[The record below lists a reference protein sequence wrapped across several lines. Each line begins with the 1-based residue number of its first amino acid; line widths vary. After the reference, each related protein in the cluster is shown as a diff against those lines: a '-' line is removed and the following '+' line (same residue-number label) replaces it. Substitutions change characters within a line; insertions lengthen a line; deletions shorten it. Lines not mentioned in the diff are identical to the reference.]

1 MKIKQS
7 YLLIFLLWQYTVICQ
22 NKIDIKAV
30 FDISINQIHITQSIT
45 YKNTTNDVLTAIYLN
60 DWSNSY
66 STKSTP
72 LANRFSEEYIDK
84 FHFAKSEERGYT
96 IVTSINNTNNDL
108 LNFERL
114 EQHPDIIKVT
124 LVNALKPGK
133 SYQLKL
139 IYTIQLPSDKFTR
152 YGVTPYKNYNLKYWY
167 ITPAVYNE
175 TGWHYY
181 SNKNLD
187 DLYVPNAD
195 ITMQVEFPRNY
206 VLTSELDLINV
217 TQDKDSQTVVLSG
230 KNRIDSKL
238 FLQKFSLFKTI
249 QTDHFS
255 VITNITENELT
266 PSNKAIITDKITRF
280 ITKYLGSYPHK
291 KLVVTDIDIKKDPIY
306 GLNQLP
312 EFISPFPDNFKFELK
327 LLKNVL
333 GNFLDNSLLINP
345 RKEHWLKDGIQ
356 IYFLIKY
363 IEEYYPEIKMI
374 GSLANVWVIRSFH
387 AADLKFNEQYNLAYM
402 HMARTNRDQPLSKPK
417 DSLLKFNES
426 IANKYKAGVGLKY
439 LDDYVNHNILEDAI
453 KLYLDEHKVKATSP
467 SDFEVLIK
475 SKTTKDIDWFFD
487 EFVGSNK
494 KIDFKIKNV
503 KKSEDSITLT
513 IKNKRQNKMPI
524 SLFTLNNDSIIS
536 KLWIDNI
543 LGEKTITIP
552 RNNVNK
558 LVLNYDNSIPEYKL
572 RDNWKSLK
580 GYFFNN
586 KPLQFRLFKDV
597 EDPNYSQVFLMPLVE
612 FNNIY
617 DGFTLGAKLYNKTLI
632 RKGFNYKFS
641 PKYGLKSKKIT
652 GSASILYSQNIENKD
667 LYKVTYGFVGGTSS
681 YAPNLLFRKIT
692 PFVTFSFRDH
702 TNYRSNKFQALN
714 FRYIDISRDDD
725 INNISDNAEPDYKIF
740 NARYINTNPGLINYY
755 KWFTDFQVS
764 KDFGKLSFN
773 YEYRKLYES
782 NRQLNVRFFT
792 GVFLY
797 NNNPSNTNYFS
808 FALDRPTDYLFEYNY
823 LGRSESS
830 GIFSQQLIIAEGGFK
845 SKLETPFSNQW
856 ISTFNLSTTLW
867 KYIQAYGDVGL
878 VKNKY
883 QNAKFV
889 YDSGIRL
896 NLVTDYFEV
905 YFPIYSNLGWEI
917 GNRNYDQRIRFIF
930 TVDPEALLGLFRREW
945 Y

>member
-1 MKIKQS
+1 LKIKLL
-7 YLLIFLLWQYTVICQ
+7 YLLVFVLTQFSAVSQ
-22 NKIDIKAV
+22 NKIDINAV
-30 FDISINQIHITQSIT
+30 FDVEKNQIQITQSIE
-45 YKNTTNDVLTAIYLN
+45 YKNTTKDTLNTIYLN

-66 STKSTP
+66 STKNTP

-84 FHFAKSEERGYT
+84 FHFTKNGDRGYT
-96 IVTSINNTNNDL
+96 AITALTNNNNTNLIFD
-108 LNFERL
+108 RL
-114 EQHPDIIKVT
+114 ALQPDVIKVQ
-124 LVNALKPGK
+124 LAQPLFPNN
-133 SYQLKL
+133 SYLLKL
-139 IYTIQLPSDKFTR
+139 IYTIQIPKDKFTR
-152 YGVTPYKNYNLKYWY
+152 YGVTSLQDYSLKYWY
-167 ITPAVYNE
+167 ITPAVYN
-175 TGWHYY
+175 GSWHFY

-187 DLYVPNAD
+187 DIYVPKAD
-195 ITMQVEFPRNY
+195 INLQIEFPRNY
-206 VLTSELDLINV
+206 VLTSELDIINTV
-217 TQDKDSQTVVLSG
+217 QNTNSQTVLLSG
-230 KNRIDSKL
+230 KDRIDSKL
-238 FLQKFSLFKTI
+238 FLNKLPVYKTI
-249 QTDHFS
+249 QTDNFYLIS
-255 VITNITENELT
+255 NISEKDITATD
-266 PSNKAIITDKITRF
+266 KALITDKITGF
-280 ITKYLGSYPHK
+280 VSKYLGKYPHK
-291 KLVVTDIDIKKDPIY
+291 KLIVSEIDTKKNPIY

-312 EFISPFPDNFKFELK
+312 EFIRPFPIHFQFELM
-327 LLKNVL
+327 LLKSTLN
-333 GNFLDNSLLINP
+333 NFLDNTLLINP
-345 RKEHWLKDGIQ
+345 RKEQWLKDGIQ

-363 IEEYYPEIKMI
+363 IEDYYPDMKLL
-374 GSLANVWVIRSFH
+374 GSLANIWGIRAFH
-387 AADLKFNEQYNLAYM
+387 AADLKFNEQYSLVYL
-402 HMARTNRDQPLSKPK
+402 HMARTNIDQPLNKPK
-417 DSLLKFNES
+417 DSLVKFNES

-439 LDDYVNHNILEDAI
+439 LDDYVNQNILEDAI
-453 KLYLDEHKVKATSP
+453 KLFLDEHKVKATSP
-467 SDFEVLIK
+467 SDFEALII

-487 EFVGSNK
+487 EFVSSNK

-543 LGEKTITIP
+543 LSEKTITIP
-552 RNNVNK
+552 RNNANK

-597 EDPNYSQVFLMPLVE
+597 EDPNYSQVFIMPLVE

-641 PKYGLKSKKIT
+641 PKYGLKSKTVT
-652 GSASILYSQNIENKD
+652 GSASIIYTQNVENKD
-667 LYKVTYGFVGGTSS
+667 LYKVTYGFAGGISS
-681 YAPNLLFRKIT
+681 YAPNLLFRKVT

-725 INNISDNAEPDYKIF
+725 INNISDNAEPDYKMF

-755 KWFTDFQVS
+755 KWFTDFQLS

-782 NRQLNVRFFT
+782 NRQLNIRFFT

-797 NNNPSNTNYFS
+797 NNNPTNTDYFS
-808 FALDRPTDYLFEYNY
+808 FALDRPTDYLFDYNY
-823 LGRSESS
+823 LGRSETS

-845 SKLETPFSNQW
+845 SKLDTPFANQW

-867 KYIQAYGDVGL
+867 KYIQTYGDIGL
-878 VKNKY
+878 VKNKL
-883 QNAKFV
+883 QDANFL

-896 NLVTDYFEV
+896 NLVTDYFEI
-905 YFPIYSNLGWEI
+905 YFPIYSSLGWEI
-917 GNRNYDQRIRFIF
+917 GNPNYDQRIRFLF
-930 TVDPEALLGLFRREW
+930 TIDPEVLLGLFRREW

>member
-1 MKIKQS
+1 M
-7 YLLIFLLWQYTVICQ
+7 ICQ

-30 FDISINQIHITQSIT
+30 FDISINQIHITQFIT
-45 YKNTTNDVLTAIYLN
+45 YINTTNDALTAIYLN

-84 FHFAKSEERGYT
+84 FHFAKNEERGYT

-124 LVNALKPGK
+124 LVNTLKPGK

-217 TQDKDSQTVVLSG
+217 IQDKDSQTVVLSG

-238 FLQKFSLFKTI
+238 FLQKFPLFKTI

-255 VITNITENELT
+255 VITNIAENELT
-266 PSNKAIITDKITRF
+266 PSNKAIITDKITNF

-327 LLKNVL
+327 LLKNAL
-333 GNFLDNSLLINP
+333 GNFLDNTLLINP

-363 IEEYYPEIKMI
+363 IEEYYPDIKMI
-374 GSLANVWVIRSFH
+374 GSLANVWGIRSFH

-453 KLYLDEHKVKATSP
+453 KLYLDEYKVKATCP
-467 SDFEVLIK
+467 SDFETLIK

-487 EFVGSNK
+487 EFIGTNK

-552 RNNVNK
+552 RNNANK
-558 LVLNYDNSIPEYKL
+558 LVLNYDKSIPEYKL

-641 PKYGLKSKKIT
+641 PKYGLKSKTLT
-652 GSASILYSQNIENKD
+652 GSASIIYTQNIENKD

-692 PFVTFSFRDH
+692 PFVTFSFRNH
-702 TNYRSNKFQALN
+702 INYRSNKFQALN

-867 KYIQAYGDVGL
+867 KYIQAYGDIGL

>member
-1 MKIKQS
+1 
-7 YLLIFLLWQYTVICQ
+7 VICQ

-30 FDISINQIHITQSIT
+30 FDISINQIHITQFIT
-45 YKNTTNDVLTAIYLN
+45 YINTTNDALTAIYLN

-84 FHFAKSEERGYT
+84 FHFAKNEERGYT

-124 LVNALKPGK
+124 LVNTLKPGK

-139 IYTIQLPSDKFTR
+139 IYSIQLPSDKFTR

-217 TQDKDSQTVVLSG
+217 IQDKDSQTVVLSG

-238 FLQKFSLFKTI
+238 FLQKFPLFKTI

-255 VITNITENELT
+255 VITNIAENELT
-266 PSNKAIITDKITRF
+266 PSNKAIITDKITNF

-327 LLKNVL
+327 LLKNAL
-333 GNFLDNSLLINP
+333 GNFLDNTLLINP

-363 IEEYYPEIKMI
+363 IEEYYPDIKMI
-374 GSLANVWVIRSFH
+374 GSLANVWGIRSFH

-453 KLYLDEHKVKATSP
+453 KLYLDEYKVKATCP
-467 SDFEVLIK
+467 SDFETLIK

-487 EFVGSNK
+487 EFIGTNK

-552 RNNVNK
+552 RNNANK
-558 LVLNYDNSIPEYKL
+558 LVLNYDKSIPEYKL

-641 PKYGLKSKKIT
+641 PKYGLKSKTLT
-652 GSASILYSQNIENKD
+652 GSASIIYTQNIENKD

-692 PFVTFSFRDH
+692 PFVTFSFRNH
-702 TNYRSNKFQALN
+702 INYRSNKFQALN

-867 KYIQAYGDVGL
+867 KYIQAYGDIGL

>member
-7 YLLIFLLWQYTVICQ
+7 YLLIFLLWQFTVICQ

-30 FDISINQIHITQSIT
+30 FDISINQIHITQFIT
-45 YKNTTNDVLTAIYLN
+45 YINTTNDALTAIYLN

-84 FHFAKSEERGYT
+84 FHFAKNEERGYT

-124 LVNALKPGK
+124 LVNTLKPGK

-217 TQDKDSQTVVLSG
+217 IQDKDSQTVVLSG

-238 FLQKFSLFKTI
+238 FLQKFPLFKTI

-255 VITNITENELT
+255 VITNIAENELT
-266 PSNKAIITDKITRF
+266 PSNKAIITDKITNF

-327 LLKNVL
+327 LLKNAL
-333 GNFLDNSLLINP
+333 GNFLDNTLLINP

-363 IEEYYPEIKMI
+363 IEEYYPDIKMI
-374 GSLANVWVIRSFH
+374 GSLANVWGIRSFH

-453 KLYLDEHKVKATSP
+453 KLYLDEYKVKATCP
-467 SDFEVLIK
+467 SDFETLIK

-487 EFVGSNK
+487 EFIGTNK

-552 RNNVNK
+552 RNNANK
-558 LVLNYDNSIPEYKL
+558 LVLNYDKSIPEYKL

-641 PKYGLKSKKIT
+641 PKYGLKSKTLT
-652 GSASILYSQNIENKD
+652 GSASIIYTQNIENKD

-692 PFVTFSFRDH
+692 PFVTFSFRNH
-702 TNYRSNKFQALN
+702 INYRSNKFQALN

-867 KYIQAYGDVGL
+867 KYIQAYGDIGL

>member
-7 YLLIFLLWQYTVICQ
+7 YLLIFLLWQFTVICQ

-30 FDISINQIHITQSIT
+30 FDVNINQIHVTQSIT
-45 YKNTTNDVLTAIYLN
+45 YKNTTNDTLTTIYLN

-84 FHFAKSEERGYT
+84 FHFAKNEERGYT
-96 IVTSINNTNNDL
+96 IVTSINNTNNNL
-108 LNFERL
+108 LNYKRL
-114 EQHPDIIKVT
+114 EQHPDVIKVT
-124 LVNALKPGK
+124 LANTLKPGK

-139 IYTIQLPSDKFTR
+139 TYTIQLPSDKFTR
-152 YGVTPYKNYNLKYWY
+152 YGVTPFKDYNLKYWY
-167 ITPAVYNE
+167 ITPAVYNA

-187 DLYVPNAD
+187 DLYVPKAD

-206 VLTSELDLINV
+206 VLISELDLIKI
-217 TQDKDSQTVVLSG
+217 TQNKDSQIVFLSG
-230 KNRIDSKL
+230 TDRIDSKL
-238 FLQKFSLFKTI
+238 FLQKFPLYKTI
-249 QTDHFS
+249 QTDQFS
-255 VITNITENELT
+255 VITNINEDELT
-266 PSNKAIITDKITRF
+266 PSNKAIITDKITSF
-280 ITKYLGSYPHK
+280 ITKYLGPYPHK
-291 KLVVTDIDIKKDPIY
+291 KLVVSEIDIKKDPIY

-333 GNFLDNSLLINP
+333 GNFLDNTLLINP

-356 IYFLIKY
+356 IFFLIKY
-363 IEEYYPEIKMI
+363 IEEYYPDMKMI
-374 GSLANVWVIRSFH
+374 GSLANIWVIRSFH
-387 AADLKFNEQYNLAYM
+387 VADLKFNEQYNLAYM
-402 HMARTNRDQPLSKPK
+402 HMARTNRDQPLNKPK

-426 IANKYKAGVGLKY
+426 IANKYKAGIGLKY

-453 KLYLDEHKVKATSP
+453 KLYLDEYKVKATSP
-467 SDFEVLIK
+467 SNFEALIK
-475 SKTTKDIDWFFD
+475 SKTTKNIDWFFD

-552 RNNVNK
+552 RNNANK

-580 GYFFNN
+580 GFFFNN

-641 PKYGLKSKKIT
+641 PKYGLKSKAIT
-652 GSASILYSQNIENKD
+652 GSASVIYIQNIEDKD

-692 PFVTFSFRDH
+692 PFITFSFRDH

-714 FRYIDISRDDD
+714 FRYIDITRDDD

-755 KWFTDFQVS
+755 KWFTDFQIS

-782 NRQLNVRFFT
+782 NRQLNIRFFT

-797 NNNPSNTNYFS
+797 NNNPTNTNYFS

-883 QNAKFV
+883 QKAKFV

-917 GNRNYDQRIRFIF
+917 GNPNYDQRIRFIF

>member
-1 MKIKQS
+1 
-7 YLLIFLLWQYTVICQ
+7 VICQ

-30 FDISINQIHITQSIT
+30 FDISINQIHITQFIT
-45 YKNTTNDVLTAIYLN
+45 YINTTNDALTAIYLN

-84 FHFAKSEERGYT
+84 FHFAKNEERGYT

-124 LVNALKPGK
+124 LVNTLKPGK

-217 TQDKDSQTVVLSG
+217 IQDKDSQTVVLSG

-238 FLQKFSLFKTI
+238 FLQKFPLFKTI

-255 VITNITENELT
+255 VITNIAENELT
-266 PSNKAIITDKITRF
+266 PSNKAIITDKITNF

-327 LLKNVL
+327 LLKNAL
-333 GNFLDNSLLINP
+333 GNFLDNTLLINP

-363 IEEYYPEIKMI
+363 IEEYYPDIKMI
-374 GSLANVWVIRSFH
+374 GSLANVWGIRSFH

-453 KLYLDEHKVKATSP
+453 KLYLDEYKVKATCP
-467 SDFEVLIK
+467 SDFETLIK

-487 EFVGSNK
+487 EFIGTNK

-552 RNNVNK
+552 RNNANK
-558 LVLNYDNSIPEYKL
+558 LVLNYDKSIPEYKL

-641 PKYGLKSKKIT
+641 PKYGLKSKTLT
-652 GSASILYSQNIENKD
+652 GSASIIYTQNIENKD

-692 PFVTFSFRDH
+692 PFVTFSFRNH
-702 TNYRSNKFQALN
+702 INYRSNKFQALN

-867 KYIQAYGDVGL
+867 KYIQAYGDIGL